1 MRKFILIF
9 FVAITAITLSMVPCV
24 FGEEE
29 QSAQILIKEDATNL
43 LKEINP
49 DVKII
54 EVRQSPVKGLWEVA
68 VESKG
73 RKGIVYI
80 DSSKKYLVSGSIVDL
95 KTKANLT
102 QERFIELN
110 KVDVSLIPL
119 DDAIVMGDKGAK
131 HHVIVFSD
139 PD

>member
-9 FVAITAITLSMVPCV
+9 FVVIAAITLGILPCV
-24 FGEEE
+24 SGEED
-29 QSAQILIKEDATNL
+29 QSAQIFIKEDATNL
-43 LKEINP
+43 LKEIIP

-54 EVRQSPVKGLWEVA
+54 EIRPAQVKGLWEIA
-68 VESKG
+68 VESRGK
-73 RKGIVYI
+73 KGIVYI

-102 QERFIELN
+102 QERSIELN

-119 DDAIVMGDKGAK
+119 DDAL
-131 HHVIVFSD
+131 VIGEKNA
-139 PD
+139 PKK